1 MSGPVRTCIGCGQK
15 RPQTELLR
23 FVAPQGML
31 TRDPLRQATG
41 RGAYT
46 CPRIA
51 CLERATARQAFARTL
66 RRRVTVVRP
75 LDRFLE
81 EG

>member
-1 MSGPVRTCIGCGQK
+1 MSAPIRTCVGCGRK

-31 TRDPLRQATG
+31 TLDPLRQTDG

-66 RRRVTVVRP
+66 
-75 LDRFLE
+75 
-81 EG
+81 

>member
-1 MSGPVRTCIGCGQK
+1 MSAPIRTCVGCGRK
-15 RPQTELLR
+15 RPQAELLR
-23 FVAPQGML
+23 FVAPQGLL
-31 TRDPLRQATG
+31 TLDALRQATG

-66 RRRVTVVRP
+66 RRRVTVRRP
-75 LDRFLE
+75 LDRFLKE
-81 EG
+81 H